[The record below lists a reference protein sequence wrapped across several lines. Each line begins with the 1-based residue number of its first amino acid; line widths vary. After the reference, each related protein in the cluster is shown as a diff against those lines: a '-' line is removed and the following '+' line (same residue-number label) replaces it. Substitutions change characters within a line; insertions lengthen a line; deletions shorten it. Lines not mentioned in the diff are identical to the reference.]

1 MKNLYIPFNLVISN
15 RFVYHAHANCGVG
28 SLPTISQ
35 RATTI
40 GETGKFKEPL

>member
-1 MKNLYIPFNLVISN
+1 MKNLNIPFNVVISN
-15 RFVYHAHANCGVG
+15 RFVYRARANCGVG

-35 RATTI
+35 RASTV